1 MSSAAQRMVRAAR
14 ERARNVQPAIV
25 TDIPARLDRLPW
37 SRFHVLVVVALG
49 ITWILDGLEVTIVGA
64 IGPVLQSPLTLGL
77 TAGEVG
83 AAASAYVTG
92 AVIGALI
99 FGWMTDR
106 FGRRVIFYVTLIVY
120 LVGVL
125 LTATSWSFWSF
136 ALFRAITG
144 FGIGGEY
151 AAINSAIDELMPARY
166 RGRIDI
172 IINGS
177 FWVGAVAG
185 SGASLVF
192 LDPNVFAPN
201 VGWRLAFAVGGVLC
215 LGILLMR
222 RHVPESPRWLVTH
235 GFARQADATVADIEQ
250 RVRADTKR
258 ALEPAEG
265 RLEVHPRR
273 TFGFALIAR
282 AMLGK
287 YRSRSVLALA
297 LMIAQAFLYNA
308 VFFSYGLVLVHFHD
322 VPSERT
328 GTHLVALAAS
338 NFLGPLLL
346 SHFFDT
352 IGRRKMITATYGIA
366 GVLLLATAL
375 AFGLDAF
382 SGWGQTFAWM
392 LIFFF
397 ASAAASSAYL
407 TASEIFPLETR
418 ALAIAIFYAL
428 GTAVGGTAAP
438 LLFGFLVESGSAW
451 ALAAGYAFAASL
463 MLVAAAIAAKF
474 AIDAEMRSRES
485 LADPLASGGSQLVAA
500 QSFEACAPSGARAP
514 TANLSLNARSR
525 FELDSWRR
533 NEAQDGISKNCFAVP
548 RSRCVVRSPL
558 PSAGAEQHAQVRSG
572 SHLAKTFAREL
583 GHRPGKRCLRGWPGS
598 CVYRQSERHD
608 GQGG

>member
-1 MSSAAQRMVRAAR
+1 MVRAAR
-14 ERARNVQPAIV
+14 DASRFGAKRGAPQRDGSAQPAIV

-37 SRFHVLVVVALG
+37 SRFHLLVVIALG
-49 ITWILDGLEVTIVGA
+49 ITWILDGLEVTIVGS
-64 IGPVLQSPLTLGL
+64 IGPVLQSPRTLGL
-77 TAGEVG
+77 TAGEIGG
-83 AAASAYVTG
+83 AGSAYVTG

-106 FGRRVIFYVTLIVY
+106 FGRRLIFYVTLIVY
-120 LVGVL
+120 LAGVL

-172 IINGS
+172 VINGS

-185 SGASLVF
+185 SGASLIF

-250 RVRADTKR
+250 RVRADTGR
-258 ALEPAEG
+258 ELEPAQG

-273 TFGFALIAR
+273 TFGFGLIAS

-287 YRSRSVLALA
+287 YRSRSILALA

-308 VFFSYGLVLVHFHD
+308 VFFSYALVLVRYHG
-322 VPSERT
+322 VASERT
-328 GTHLVALAAS
+328 GTHLVTLAAS

-346 SHFFDT
+346 GRFFDT
-352 IGRRKMITATYGIA
+352 IGRRTMITATYGIS
-366 GVLLLATAL
+366 GVLLIATAV

-382 SGWGQTFAWM
+382 SAWGQTFAWM

-438 LLFGFLVESGSAW
+438 LLFGYLVQSGSAW
-451 ALAAGYAFAASL
+451 ALAAGYAFAATL
-463 MLVAAAIAAKF
+463 MLIAAAIAAKF
-474 AIDAEMRSRES
+474 GIDAEMRSLES
-485 LADPLASGGSQLVAA
+485 IADPLSSG
-500 QSFEACAPSGARAP
+500 R
-514 TANLSLNARSR
+514 
-525 FELDSWRR
+525 
-533 NEAQDGISKNCFAVP
+533 
-548 RSRCVVRSPL
+548 
-558 PSAGAEQHAQVRSG
+558 
-572 SHLAKTFAREL
+572 
-583 GHRPGKRCLRGWPGS
+583 
-598 CVYRQSERHD
+598 
-608 GQGG
+608 